1 MPSSLFTLLERV
13 MLRDESLQF
22 TISRGADHAL
32 TVLLQPI
39 LNAETQKVN
48 DEVESIR
55 AALAGPLYLS
65 LPAPELDARF
75 DDLVGTYAAAR
86 AELSGSYQGMARAIR
101 DANKAA
107 KAQTAS
113 ARRPTASSSATS
125 SAGAKP
131 SAPTKVPTETANT
144 ETPPTDATAPA
155 ASVVRA
161 AEPSKQPDQFSLLAS

>member
-1 MPSSLFTLLERV
+1 MPSSLFTLLDRV

-39 LNAETQKVN
+39 LKTETQKVS

-65 LPAPELDARF
+65 LPATELDARF
-75 DDLVGTYAAAR
+75 EDLVGTYAAAR
-86 AELSGSYQGMARAIR
+86 AELSGSYHGMVCAIR
-101 DANKAA
+101 DADKAA

-113 ARRPTASSSATS
+113 ARRPTASSSVTS

-131 SAPTKVPTETANT
+131 SAPKKATAETAST
-144 ETPPTDATAPA
+144 QVPSTDATASAAPA
-155 ASVVRA
+155 ARA

>member
-22 TISRGADHAL
+22 TISRATDHAL

-39 LNAETQKVN
+39 LKAEPQKGN

-65 LPAPELDARF
+65 LPATELDARF

-86 AELSGSYQGMARAIR
+86 AELSDSYQGMVRAIR
-101 DANKAA
+101 DADKAA

-113 ARRPTASSSATS
+113 ARRPTASSGATP

-131 SAPTKVPTETANT
+131 SAPTKGTTETANT
-144 ETPPTDATAPA
+144 ETPSADATAPA
-155 ASVVRA
+155 APAVRA
-161 AEPSKQPDQFSLLAS
+161 AEPKQPDQFSLLAS